1 MGEEKTVLP
10 PEAPRD
16 LALVP
21 GDTIAG
27 HRIVKLLGRGGM
39 GEVYQAEVIATGERC
54 ALKLLPEAF
63 CRDPGAVARFRRE
76 AKVMAGLNHPNLVR
90 VVDSGDDDGRLWLR
104 MELIEAGE
112 GGRIMTLA
120 DLAHA
125 FDGKIQQQELV
136 DILSQVLAGLACA
149 HDRGV
154 IHRDLKPGNIL
165 LCEADGRTRVKVT
178 DFGLAKVVGEEWLRS
193 QAEISV
199 RLSMSLGDQRTRADP
214 LDVTRTGALLG
225 TYEYMS
231 PEQKR
236 GAEADA
242 RSDLYAVGLTAY
254 RLLTGRP
261 LGLRQPSEIDPDL
274 IRGWDAFIA
283 RALEDRPEDRYATA
297 TDMLAALTDVHSAIS
312 SPSTPKINIDVEFR
326 RKLAARQAQK
336 RKHKRQRAL
345 ALAAA
350 LLLLLLWWNRY
361 AIEAAF
367 RGWYWQAVP
376 DASYPNPAGLAPG
389 SAQAQQRQRATAAAR
404 GLPVEIRIA
413 KAGIRLRLI
422 PAGKTVN
429 QPFYLGK
436 FEVTQREWETVMG
449 DRPSKNTA
457 AGATAPVE
465 SITFAE
471 AEAFCRKLCRIA
483 GAPRGTFR
491 LPKKSQWRYAQQAG
505 TTAWY
510 HTGESR
516 DSYSTAGWLED
527 NSGRVTHP
535 VGKLVPNAWGLY
547 DMHGNVQEFC
557 SDSPEAC
564 AASLES
570 GGHESQIFPAGTSC
584 KFGGSNCQMLPGGHK
599 DDCGLRVMMV
609 INENRRP

>member
-120 DLAHA
+120 DLANA

-242 RSDLYAVGLTAY
+242 RSDLYAVGLMAY
-254 RLLTGRP
+254 RLLTGQP
-261 LGLRQPSEIDPDL
+261 LGLRTPSQLNPSVAQE
-274 IRGWDAFIA
+274 WDGLVAK
-283 RALEDRPEDRYATA
+283 ALEELPDERYASAAEMRARLVVVGKKIQTSIRKQTSPFPTMAPREAGKVGRTSVPAFGEPEFPPTAMQRRFAAWRTHHPRQAFVLRHWAAWVGLVGTA
-297 TDMLAALTDVHSAIS
+297 TTCLWVHTNQQPAAEIELHTALWFVVSPSIIAYIMLRRKRRYLWNAAMCVSFILPVLGPWLMLDLLRNGLSPAPASPTQTGTGCLAACVRWGVKSYLAIIVFGMYLLGAVAF
-312 SPSTPKINIDVEFR
+312 T
-326 RKLAARQAQK
+326 
-336 RKHKRQRAL
+336 AL
-345 ALAAA
+345 
-350 LLLLLLWWNRY
+350 
-361 AIEAAF
+361 
-367 RGWYWQAVP
+367 G
-376 DASYPNPAGLAPG
+376 GLVFY
-389 SAQAQQRQRATAAAR
+389 R
-404 GLPVEIRIA
+404 GLVT
-413 KAGIRLRLI
+413 LR
-422 PAGKTVN
+422 
-429 QPFYLGK
+429 
-436 FEVTQREWETVMG
+436 
-449 DRPSKNTA
+449 
-457 AGATAPVE
+457 
-465 SITFAE
+465 
-471 AEAFCRKLCRIA
+471 
-483 GAPRGTFR
+483 
-491 LPKKSQWRYAQQAG
+491 
-505 TTAWY
+505 
-510 HTGESR
+510 
-516 DSYSTAGWLED
+516 
-527 NSGRVTHP
+527 
-535 VGKLVPNAWGLY
+535 GL
-547 DMHGNVQEFC
+547 F
-557 SDSPEAC
+557 
-564 AASLES
+564 
-570 GGHESQIFPAGTSC
+570 
-584 KFGGSNCQMLPGGHK
+584 
-599 DDCGLRVMMV
+599 
-609 INENRRP
+609 